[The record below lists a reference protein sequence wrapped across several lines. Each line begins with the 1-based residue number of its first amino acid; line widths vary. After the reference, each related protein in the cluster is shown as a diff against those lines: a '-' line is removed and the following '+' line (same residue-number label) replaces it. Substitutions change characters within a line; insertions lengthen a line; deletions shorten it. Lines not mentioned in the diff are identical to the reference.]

1 MSRINSGYCLAQCGY
16 LSKATELL
24 FAAVDSDWDI
34 LIMYNLSILHL
45 VRKDP
50 CLISSLIYLKLVIDG
65 LQNTKAAFWLNLTDI
80 RQGCVQVLEQ
90 IKQQAYHYDQDTVDQ
105 CTSSFVFHMSK
116 GVNKRGMHY
125 KMEQHIKDITHHA
138 L

>member
-90 IKQQAYHYDQDTVDQ
+90 IKQQAYHYD
-105 CTSSFVFHMSK
+105 
-116 GVNKRGMHY
+116 
-125 KMEQHIKDITHHA
+125 
-138 L
+138 